1 TPVQLKVFIF
11 LVKEIQAFIR
21 SQLSDVNNYAQNK
34 NEKNRLSLVDNHK
47 SLIEE
52 FHGSYFCEIPKKLFV
67 SGRNYSRLEQ
77 EVHSLAWIPVQ
88 FKTRHPKNNKVV
100 LKSTTLFSVYEYLEP
115 DKEKQ
120 RVISIEIQKDVL
132 MLLSRINVAPK
143 GEVLW
148 DCDYYSKI
156 GYEVILNS
164 KRKYTGLLYFYL
176 CHWRNKGGWRITTT
190 ELKSLLGIPKE
201 KYKRNSQFSDRILNP
216 AAAELQKIGYFW
228 FEANFS
234 KDYTVFKI
242 ITPKKLK
249 KENEAISTFKN
260 LLKSCHINEERIK
273 ELDY

>member
-1 TPVQLKVFIF
+1 MKPADKGKKIARTIQHSKDKRKTERYKKNKQRQKEKGEKITTLVIPNRTTYMKVGVELDKEKVKDPKRPEIPKDAKFLSSFTPVQLKVFIF

-120 RVISIEIQKDVL
+120 RV
-132 MLLSRINVAPK
+132 
-143 GEVLW
+143 
-148 DCDYYSKI
+148 
-156 GYEVILNS
+156 
-164 KRKYTGLLYFYL
+164 
-176 CHWRNKGGWRITTT
+176 
-190 ELKSLLGIPKE
+190 
-201 KYKRNSQFSDRILNP
+201 
-216 AAAELQKIGYFW
+216 
-228 FEANFS
+228 
-234 KDYTVFKI
+234 
-242 ITPKKLK
+242 
-249 KENEAISTFKN
+249 
-260 LLKSCHINEERIK
+260 
-273 ELDY
+273 